1 MEMEINMNR
10 PTVMVVEVEEVS
22 MNSICKMLIDMDY
35 IIAETATN
43 SFEAISKLKLN
54 TPDLVLMDIDNRSRI
69 DDISVAHYNYTHQ
82 KIPIIYL
89 TAHCDEEI
97 LERVKKTT
105 PYGYIVRPFTSIQLK
120 IAIEVALAK
129 HNAEINLRKSERRY
143 RSIFNES
150 MDMIYMASLE
160 GKIIDIN
167 PAGVDLLGYNSREE
181 LMAIDIA
188 KNLYANLEVRE
199 RFLDLINRNRYIRE
213 FERELIKKNGEKITV
228 LETAST
234 MQDEHGN
241 IIGYLG
247 IVRDISL
254 RIEHEWL
261 QLQLNTELLAANEK
275 LKQTQVRM
283 IQHEK
288 LASIG
293 QLAAGVAHELNN
305 PIGYITSNSLTLE
318 KYFRSL
324 KGYFELTEKLI
335 AHISNTNPGL
345 SEQVS
350 AINRY
355 KGTEKL
361 EFILEDIGELFAESR
376 EGSERITS
384 IVDSLRSFSRI
395 DYSDKFSEYDIN
407 KAIETTLKV
416 AHNEIKY
423 VAEVE
428 TELNDVPFIIC
439 KGNEINQVLLNI
451 LVNSAQAISVQN
463 RSEKGK
469 IHIKTYENGSYLFC
483 EITDDGPGI
492 PQKII
497 NNIFDPFFTTKEVG
511 KGTGIG
517 LSISYDIIVSKH
529 HGELLVDSVEG
540 KGTTFTIK
548 LPLSKERNDAA
559 VTKSSKKK

>member
-1 MEMEINMNR
+1 MSR
-10 PTVMVVEVEEVS
+10 PNIMVVEGEEVS
-22 MNSICKMLIDMDY
+22 LNAICMMLTDMDY
-35 IIAETATN
+35 IISETATN
-43 SFEAISKLKLN
+43 SFEAISKLKRN
-54 TPDLVLMDIDNRSRI
+54 TPDLVIMDIDNRSYI

-89 TAHCDEEI
+89 TAQCDDEI
-97 LERVKKTT
+97 LERFKKTT
-105 PYGYIVRPFTSIQLK
+105 PYGYIVRPFSSIQLR

-129 HNAEINLRKSERRY
+129 YRTEMNLLKSEKRY
-143 RSIFNES
+143 KSIFNES
-150 MDMIYMASLE
+150 MDMIYIATIE
-160 GKIIDIN
+160 GKFIDIN
-167 PAGVDLLGYNSREE
+167 QAGVELLGYNSKEE
-181 LMAIDIA
+181 LLKIDIT
-188 KNLYANLEVRE
+188 KKLYPNPEGRE
-199 RFLDLINRNRYIRE
+199 RFIKEIIQNKFVRE
-213 FERELIKKNGEKITV
+213 FELELIKKNGEMITV
-228 LETAST
+228 LATAST
-234 MQDEHGN
+234 MQDEQGK
-241 IIGYLG
+241 IFSYLG
-247 IVRDISL
+247 IIRDISL
-254 RIEHEWL
+254 RIEHERL
-261 QLQLNTELLAANEK
+261 QLQLNTELLVANEK
-275 LKQTQVRM
+275 LKQTQIRM

-324 KGYFELTEKLI
+324 KGYFELTEKLMED
-335 AHISNTNPGL
+335 ISNKYPEL
-345 SEQVS
+345 SEQITR
-350 AINRY
+350 INQY
-355 KGTEKL
+355 KNAEKL
-361 EFILEDIGELFAESR
+361 EFILEDIGELFTESR

-407 KAIETTLKV
+407 NAIETTLKV

-428 TELNDVPFIIC
+428 TEFNNVPLIIC

-451 LVNSAQAISVQN
+451 LVNSAQAISTQK
-463 RSEKGK
+463 RQEKGS
-469 IHIKTYENGSYLFC
+469 IRIKTYENENNVYC

-492 PQKII
+492 PRKII

-529 HGELLVDSVEG
+529 HGELLVESFEG

-548 LPLSKERNDAA
+548 LPLSRERNIAT
-559 VTKSSKKK
+559 VTNGSKKK